1 MADIP
6 NRKVLTTTTGED
18 GKFLF
23 IEMPKLKFQIQIDLL
38 HFCWEKEKLRIT
50 VDKTRVSEQDFFQTG
65 YKVTY
70 QSTEKF
76 DALLTQKGSKS
87 GYEIKILY
95 GGKGQRSFCLE
106 KSGIWELYTQ
116 NECFKLDQDV

>member
-50 VDKTRVSEQDFFQTG
+50 VDKTRVSE
-65 YKVTY
+65 
-70 QSTEKF
+70 
-76 DALLTQKGSKS
+76 
-87 GYEIKILY
+87 
-95 GGKGQRSFCLE
+95 
-106 KSGIWELYTQ
+106 
-116 NECFKLDQDV
+116 